1 MHTQNSEFNSFN
13 LINCYFYFRCS
24 FFISISFFPLS
35 IEAKSSISNQPI
47 TSFLQF
53 MSKMTIFSI
62 TRNHPHKA
70 PPLPLHARKQT
81 YSSSLASSV
90 RALRRAPSTAGA
102 LNPMAAHLAFRM
114 RLKSGLTR
122 ETMRNR
128 DLTSMGRL
136 QPGGAV
142 SLL

>member
-1 MHTQNSEFNSFN
+1 MTLTH
-13 LINCYFYFRCS
+13 LIYLTAID
-24 FFISISFFPLS
+24 FFKCLILSISYSFSLYNKQ
-35 IEAKSSISNQPI
+35 IKSSLSKPFTYYLQICVQVDNFLNNQKIP
-47 TSFLQF
+47 
-53 MSKMTIFSI
+53 
-62 TRNHPHKA
+62 PKA
-70 PPLPLHARKQT
+70 PHPLFLSSHAKIQT

>member
-1 MHTQNSEFNSFN
+1 MTLTH
-13 LINCYFYFRCS
+13 LIYLTAID
-24 FFISISFFPLS
+24 FFKCLILSISYSFSLYNKQ
-35 IEAKSSISNQPI
+35 IKSSLSNQPFTYYLQI
-47 TSFLQF
+47 CVQVDNFLNNQ
-53 MSKMTIFSI
+53 KI
-62 TRNHPHKA
+62 PPKA
-70 PPLPLHARKQT
+70 PPPFFLPSHAKIQT